1 MTEKIKSHPIMDIWQ
16 VRGGLLVEVLKYKS
30 TSVSRTLNGAKTKIV
45 RGCSGL
51 KELKEDWVIS
61 GSGEV
66 FPAGTL
72 FLHGTPVEPLADP
85 SDFKFGIKSSGG
97 AVYGT
102 STDISRV
109 LNHIQQILASY
120 KEEN

>member
-1 MTEKIKSHPIMDIWQ
+1 MTEKIKSHPIMDIWR
-16 VRGGLLVEVLKYKS
+16 VREGLLVEVLKYKS

-61 GSGEV
+61 SSGEV

-72 FLHGTPVEPLADP
+72 FLHGTPVEPLTDP
-85 SDFKFGIKSSGG
+85 KEFKFDIKSSGG
-97 AVYGT
+97 SIYGT
-102 STDISRV
+102 PVEISNV